1 MVQSVGFLPK
11 KHGKT
16 LIFAL
21 KKRENTTFLM
31 DCWVL
36 IGMGYS
42 KEWLTEQ
49 ELKKL
54 LELSELD
61 EKYEIWIK
69 MLYTPALRVSEAL
82 NVRVKDLNL
91 EKKEINVVG
100 GKKRKDNNI
109 EPVPC
114 NLQVLR
120 QIKRYAERNDLKPS
134 DYIMFSNKR
143 KQADRSWVYEKLNE
157 LCQDAGI
164 DKKIGTHTMRRSRAT
179 HLLNKGIRL
188 EKVSKYLRH
197 QNLSTTMAYLR
208 ITTADIQQEIELMDD
223 PIDEII
229 GEGV

>member
-1 MVQSVGFLPK
+1 M
-11 KHGKT
+11 
-16 LIFAL
+16 
-21 KKRENTTFLM
+21 N
-31 DCWVL
+31 
-36 IGMGYS
+36 YS
-42 KEWLTEQ
+42 KEWLTEKEIKQ
-49 ELKKL
+49 L
-54 LELSELD
+54 LELPNLSEKN
-61 EKYEIWIK
+61 ETWILL
-69 MLYTPALRVSEAL
+69 LYTPALRVSEAL
-82 NVRVKDLNL
+82 NVKVKDLNL

-100 GKKRKDNNI
+100 GKKRAQNDI
-109 EPVPC
+109 DPVPC
-114 NLQVLR
+114 SLQVLM

-208 ITTADIQQEIELMDD
+208 ITTADIQREIELMGD
-223 PIDEII
+223 PLDEIT
-229 GEGV
+229 GNEL